1 MKKYLNTLI
10 KFIKTY
16 SILII
21 LFVLYILITYLLKI
35 PNCLIKLIC
44 GYPCPGCGM
53 TRAGISI
60 LKFDFVNAFNF
71 NPLIYILPLVLFV
84 IIFKEYSIVSKI
96 YHQKIFWVSLL
107 ILTISLYVYRMIFVY
122 PEVPM
127 NYDNRNL
134 IEWIKNKILL

>member
-1 MKKYLNTLI
+1 
-10 KFIKTY
+10 
-16 SILII
+16 
-21 LFVLYILITYLLKI
+21 
-35 PNCLIKLIC
+35 
-44 GYPCPGCGM
+44 M

-96 YHQKIFWVSLL
+96 YHQKIFWLSLL

-122 PEVPM
+122 PKVPM